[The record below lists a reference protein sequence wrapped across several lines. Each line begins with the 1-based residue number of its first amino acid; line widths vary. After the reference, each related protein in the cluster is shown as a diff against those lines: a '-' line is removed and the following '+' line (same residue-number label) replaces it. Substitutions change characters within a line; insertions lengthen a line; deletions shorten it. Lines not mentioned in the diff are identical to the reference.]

1 MSGRCPWCGEGR
13 LLSLRR
19 WFYLPE
25 RCPRCGL
32 ALEREAG
39 AFLGSMVVS
48 YTITCAVLVVSLGVW
63 VAATVPA
70 VPVVPI
76 VAVGSAVVVGL
87 PILMYPFSKTMWVAI
102 DLLLHRMD
110 REDRDRFASELSGRG
125 QDDT

>member
-1 MSGRCPWCGEGR
+1 
-13 LLSLRR
+13 
-19 WFYLPE
+19 
-25 RCPRCGL
+25 
-32 ALEREAG
+32 
-39 AFLGSMVVS
+39 MVVS